1 MTAAAIGAKMRAS
14 RATIPVPPPLKLI
27 AVIALVAVAAGAV
40 IALAPPSEAP
50 EARFVTLSGENLASA
65 DLRGKVV
72 LVNFWATSCA
82 VCVEEMPMLVA
93 TYREFAPRGYETVAV
108 AMSYDH
114 PNAVAEFA
122 QRHGLPFKVAL
133 DSSGEVARRYGGVA
147 GTPTSFVID
156 RRGRIL
162 KRYLGRPDEAE
173 LHALIRRALADPAES
188 GLPARVAQK

>member
-1 MTAAAIGAKMRAS
+1 MRA
-14 RATIPVPPPLKLI
+14 RGPAADDRGGGKGDNTPVREPISVTPSVKLI
-27 AVIALVAVAAGAV
+27 AAIALLAITAGAG
-40 IALAPPSEAP
+40 IALSHRTEAP
-50 EARFVTLSGENLASA
+50 EARFVTLSGENLTGA

-93 TYREFAPRGYETVAV
+93 TYRKFAPRGYETVAV

-122 QRHGLPFKVAL
+122 QRHALPFKVAL
-133 DSSGEVARRYGGVA
+133 DLSGEVAQRYGGIA
-147 GTPTSFVID
+147 GTPTSFIID

-173 LHALIRRALADPAES
+173 LHTLIGRALADPA
-188 GLPARVAQK
+188 